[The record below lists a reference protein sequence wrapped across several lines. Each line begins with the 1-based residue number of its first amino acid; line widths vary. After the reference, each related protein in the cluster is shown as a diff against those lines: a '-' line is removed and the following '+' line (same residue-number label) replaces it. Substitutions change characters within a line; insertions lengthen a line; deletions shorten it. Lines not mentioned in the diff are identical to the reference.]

1 MCSYPH
7 VQLSQVELSHTQAVL
22 TGGLEPPPP
31 PPPQALR
38 KNNNINAANRV
49 VGRVQYL
56 MIDLDFMVPPP
67 LTFKGYCLD
76 FPLFSL
82 TLYHQSV

>member
-1 MCSYPH
+1 
-7 VQLSQVELSHTQAVL
+7 VQLSQVELSHTQVVL
-22 TGGLEPPPP
+22 TGALTGVLEPPPP

-82 TLYHQSV
+82 TLYHQSL